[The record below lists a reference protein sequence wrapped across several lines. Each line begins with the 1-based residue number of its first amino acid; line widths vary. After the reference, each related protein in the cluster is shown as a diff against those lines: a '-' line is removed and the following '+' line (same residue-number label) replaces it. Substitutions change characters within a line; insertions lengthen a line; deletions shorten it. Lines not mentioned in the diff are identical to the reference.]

1 MDATDTTA
9 APDLAADVQI
19 VADCIAA
26 GAPVPPEVARRLHER
41 AARVRREIL
50 AKHGVQDIGVQ
61 IIRELR
67 GDLPVS

>member
-1 MDATDTTA
+1 MDATKTTPV
-9 APDLAADVQI
+9 PDVTADVQI

-26 GAPVPPEVARRLHER
+26 GAPVPPEVPRRLHER
-41 AARVRREIL
+41 AAEVRREIL
-50 AKHGVQDIGVQ
+50 ARHGVQDIGVQ